1 MDAPP
6 SWTSQAVPPSSD
18 VVSPY
23 TDRMA
28 DRRNK
33 ELMSALAM
41 VAPGQPLRE
50 GLDRILKAGMGALI
64 VIGDGPEVLNISSGG
79 FLVNAAFSPQRL
91 SELAKTDG
99 AIVLTPDCSYI
110 ARANVHLVPNP
121 NVPTEETGTRHRTAE
136 RVARSIGVPVLSVS
150 EDMAVVTVYTKN
162 ARYQLE
168 PIPSILS
175 RCNQALQTLERYKQ
189 RLDEE
194 STSLTALEVE
204 DLVTLRDVVS
214 LLQRAELVARI
225 SEEIEQYLVELGT
238 DGRLVRLQ
246 LRELMAGVEDERR
259 LVVLDYF
266 QSDVTWDLEQ
276 AIETLSEIEIDE
288 LLDPEEVAHALH
300 LAGQTDDLDS
310 SIQPRGHRMLAR
322 IPRLPPEYAEKL
334 VEHCGTLEKLSR
346 SSVQELAE
354 IPGISEH
361 LARTVKDALA
371 RIAESS
377 ILDRYS

>member
-1 MDAPP
+1 
-6 SWTSQAVPPSSD
+6 
-18 VVSPY
+18 
-23 TDRMA
+23 MA
-28 DRRNK
+28 LRRNP
-33 ELMSALAM
+33 ELQAALAS

-99 AIVLTPDCSYI
+99 AIVLTPDAGYI

-150 EDMAVVTVYTKN
+150 EDMAVVTVYTKT

-175 RCNQALQTLERYKQ
+175 RCNQALQTLERYRN
-189 RLDEE
+189 RLDEV
-194 STSLTALEVE
+194 STNLTSLEVE
-204 DLVTLRDVVS
+204 DLVTLRDVVT

-225 SEEIEQYLVELGT
+225 SDEIERYLVELGT

-259 LVVLDYF
+259 LVVLGSGAGDRHVVGPGHGRPARPG
-266 QSDVTWDLEQ
+266 QGRARVAPVGAWSGRRHGRAAAAPRPSD
-276 AIETLSEIEIDE
+276 AGP
-288 LLDPEEVAHALH
+288 DPAHARGDGRPPGCPLRVTGE
-300 LAGQTDDLDS
+300 A
-310 SIQPRGHRMLAR
+310 QPGLGGRARLGRGPH
-322 IPRLPPEYAEKL
+322 
-334 VEHCGTLEKLSR
+334 
-346 SSVQELAE
+346 
-354 IPGISEH
+354 
-361 LARTVKDALA
+361 
-371 RIAESS
+371 
-377 ILDRYS
+377 

>member
-1 MDAPP
+1 
-6 SWTSQAVPPSSD
+6 
-18 VVSPY
+18 
-23 TDRMA
+23 MA
-28 DRRNK
+28 LRRNP
-33 ELMSALAM
+33 ELQAALAA

-99 AIVLTPDCSYI
+99 AIVLTADSGYI

-136 RVARSIGVPVLSVS
+136 RVARSIGVPVISVS
-150 EDMAVVTVYTKN
+150 EDMAVVTVYTKTT
-162 ARYQLE
+162 RYQLE
-168 PIPSILS
+168 PITAILS

-189 RLDEE
+189 RLNEE
-194 STSLTALEVE
+194 SSNLTSLEVE
-204 DLVTLRDVVS
+204 DLVTLKDVVT

-225 SEEIEQYLVELGT
+225 SDEIERYLVELGS
-238 DGRLVRLQ
+238 DGRLVQLQ

-266 QSDVTWDLEQ
+266 QADASWDLEQ
-276 AIETLSEIEIDE
+276 AIDTLSDIDMDH
-288 LLDPEEVAHALH
+288 LLDAEQVAHALH
-300 LAGQTDDLDS
+300 LSGQTDDLDS
-310 SIQPRGHRMLAR
+310 SIQPRGYRMLAR
-322 IPRLPPEYAEKL
+322 IPRMPEDLAERL
-334 VEHCGTLEKLSR
+334 IDHCGSLEKLSR
-346 SSVQELAE
+346 ASVEDLVA
-354 IPGISEH
+354 IDGVTEH
-361 LARTVKDALA
+361 WARTVKDALA

-377 ILDRYS
+377 ILDRYT

>member
-1 MDAPP
+1 MPASRDP
-6 SWTSQAVPPSSD
+6 
-18 VVSPY
+18 
-23 TDRMA
+23 
-28 DRRNK
+28 
-33 ELMSALAM
+33 ELMEALAM

-64 VIGDGPEVLNISSGG
+64 VIGDGPDVLNISSGG

-99 AIVLTPDCSYI
+99 AIVLTSDVGYI

-136 RVARSIGVPVLSVS
+136 RVARSIGVPCLSVS
-150 EDMAVVTVYTKN
+150 EDMAVVTVYTRTR
-162 ARYQLE
+162 RYQLE

-189 RLDEE
+189 RLTDE
-194 STSLTALEVE
+194 SASLTALEVE
-204 DLVTLRDVVS
+204 DLVTLRDVVT

-225 SEEIEQYLVELGT
+225 SDEIERHLVELGT

-259 LVVLDYF
+259 LVVLDYV
-266 QSDVTWDLEQ
+266 QSDASWDLEQ
-276 AIETLSEIEIDE
+276 AIDTLSDLDLDA
-288 LLDPEEVAHALH
+288 LLDAEEIAHAVH
-300 LAGQTDDLDS
+300 LSGHADDLDS
-310 SIQPRGHRMLAR
+310 SIEPRGYRMLAR
-322 IPRLPPEYAEKL
+322 IPRLPEDVAHAL
-334 VEHCGTLEKLSR
+334 VGHCGSLDKLSR
-346 SSVQELAE
+346 ASVEDLAA
-354 IPGISEH
+354 IDGVDEH
-361 LARTVKDALA
+361 WARTVKDALS

-377 ILDRYS
+377 ILDRYA

>member
-1 MDAPP
+1 
-6 SWTSQAVPPSSD
+6 
-18 VVSPY
+18 
-23 TDRMA
+23 MA
-28 DRRNK
+28 LRRNP
-33 ELMSALAM
+33 ELQAALAA

-99 AIVLTPDCSYI
+99 AIVLTPDSGYI

-136 RVARSIGVPVLSVS
+136 RVARSIGVPVISVS
-150 EDMAVVTVYTKN
+150 EDMAVVTVYTKTN
-162 ARYQLE
+162 RYQLE
-168 PIPSILS
+168 PITSILS
-175 RCNQALQTLERYKQ
+175 RCNQALQTLERYKN

-194 STSLTALEVE
+194 STNLTSLEVE
-204 DLVTLRDVVS
+204 DLVTLRDVVT

-225 SEEIEQYLVELGT
+225 SDEIERYLVELGT

-259 LVVLDYF
+259 LVVLDYL
-266 QSDVTWDLEQ
+266 QADASWDLEQ
-276 AIETLSEIEIDE
+276 AIDTLSDLDMED
-288 LLDPEEVAHALH
+288 LLDADKVAHALH
-300 LAGQTDDLDS
+300 LSGQADDMDAHL
-310 SIQPRGHRMLAR
+310 QARGYRMLAR
-322 IPRLPPEYAEKL
+322 IPRMSEPM
-334 VEHCGTLEKLSR
+334 VERLIAHYGSLEKLSR
-346 SSVQELAE
+346 ASVEDLSTVE
-354 IPGISEH
+354 GVNDH
-361 LARTVKDALA
+361 WARTIKDALG

-377 ILDRYS
+377 ILDRYN

>member
-1 MDAPP
+1 VA
-6 SWTSQAVPPSSD
+6 
-18 VVSPY
+18 
-23 TDRMA
+23 
-28 DRRNK
+28 RRRDP
-33 ELMSALAM
+33 ELIEALAA

-64 VIGDGPEVLNISSGG
+64 VIGDGPDVLNISSGG

-99 AIVLTPDCSYI
+99 AIVLTPDAGYI

-136 RVARSIGVPVLSVS
+136 RVARSIGVPVISVS
-150 EDMAVVTVYTKN
+150 EDMAVVTVYTRN
-162 ARYQLE
+162 TRYQLE

-189 RLDEE
+189 RLTEE
-194 STSLTALEVE
+194 SSSLTALEVE
-204 DLVTLRDVVS
+204 DLVTLRDVVT

-225 SEEIEQYLVELGT
+225 SDEIERYLVELGS

-259 LVVLDYF
+259 LVVLDYV
-266 QSDVTWDLEQ
+266 QSDASWDLQQ
-276 AIETLSEIEIDE
+276 AIDTLSDLDVDD

-300 LAGQTDDLDS
+300 LSGQTDDLDS
-310 SIQPRGHRMLAR
+310 SIEPKGYRMLSR
-322 IPRLPPEYAEKL
+322 IPRLPDEVADAL
-334 VEHCGTLEKLSR
+334 VTHCGSLEKLSR
-346 SSVQELAE
+346 ASVEDLSSVD
-354 IPGISEH
+354 GVDEH
-361 LARTVKDALA
+361 WARTVKDALA

-377 ILDRYS
+377 ILDRYA

>member
-1 MDAPP
+1 
-6 SWTSQAVPPSSD
+6 
-18 VVSPY
+18 
-23 TDRMA
+23 MA
-28 DRRNK
+28 LRRNP
-33 ELMSALAM
+33 ELQAALAA

-99 AIVLTPDCSYI
+99 AIVLTPDAGYI

-136 RVARSIGVPVLSVS
+136 RVARSIGVPVISVS
-150 EDMAVVTVYTKN
+150 EDMAVVTVYTKTV
-162 ARYQLE
+162 RYQLE
-168 PIPSILS
+168 PITSILS
-175 RCNQALQTLERYKQ
+175 RCNQALQTLERYKN
-189 RLDEE
+189 RLNEE
-194 STSLTALEVE
+194 STNLTSLEVE
-204 DLVTLRDVVS
+204 DLVTLRDVVT

-225 SEEIEQYLVELGT
+225 SDEIDRYLVELGT

-259 LVVLDYF
+259 LVVLDYL
-266 QSDVTWDLEQ
+266 QADASWDLEQ
-276 AIETLSEIEIDE
+276 AIDTLSVLTIDE
-288 LLDPEEVAHALH
+288 LLDAEEVVQTLH
-300 LAGQTDDLDS
+300 LSGQTDDLDS
-310 SIQPRGHRMLAR
+310 PIEPRGYRILAR
-322 IPRLPPEYAEKL
+322 IPRQPEDVAEKL
-334 VEHCGTLEKLSR
+334 VGQFGSLDKLTR
-346 SSVQELAE
+346 ASVPELAAVD
-354 IPGISEH
+354 GVGEH
-361 LARTVKDALA
+361 WAETIKDALS

>member
-1 MDAPP
+1 M
-6 SWTSQAVPPSSD
+6 T
-18 VVSPY
+18 
-23 TDRMA
+23 
-28 DRRNK
+28 
-33 ELMSALAM
+33 ALGQ

-79 FLVNAAFSPQRL
+79 FLVNAAFSPQKL

-99 AIVLTPDCSYI
+99 AIVLTPDSSYI

-175 RCNQALQTLERYKQ
+175 RCNQALQTLERYKA
-189 RLDEE
+189 RLNEE

-204 DLVTLRDVVS
+204 DQVMLRDVVS

-238 DGRLVRLQ
+238 DGRLIRLQ
-246 LRELMAGVEDERR
+246 LRELMAGVDDERR
-259 LVVLDYF
+259 LVVLDYL
-266 QSDVTWDLEQ
+266 QPDASWDLEE
-276 AIETLSEIEIDE
+276 AIGTLSEIDMDD
-288 LLDPEEVAHALH
+288 LLDPEAVARALH

-310 SIQPRGHRMLAR
+310 SIQPAGHRMLSR
-322 IPRLPPEYAEKL
+322 VPRLPEGTAEKL
-334 VEHCGTLEKLSR
+334 VAHCGTLEKLSR
-346 SSVQELAE
+346 STVEELSE
-354 IPGISEH
+354 IPGVSEH
-361 LARTVKDALA
+361 MARTVKDALA

>member
-1 MDAPP
+1 
-6 SWTSQAVPPSSD
+6 
-18 VVSPY
+18 
-23 TDRMA
+23 MA
-28 DRRNK
+28 LRRNP
-33 ELMSALAM
+33 ELVAALAQ

-99 AIVLTPDCSYI
+99 AIVLTTDSGYI

-136 RVARSIGVPVLSVS
+136 RVARSIGVPVISVS
-150 EDMAVVTVYTKN
+150 EDMAVVTVYTKT

-168 PIPSILS
+168 PITSILS

-194 STSLTALEVE
+194 STNLTSLEVE
-204 DLVTLRDVVS
+204 DLVTLKDVVT

-225 SEEIEQYLVELGT
+225 SDEIERYLVELGT

-266 QSDVTWDLEQ
+266 QSDASWNLEQ
-276 AIETLSEIEIDE
+276 AIDTLSDLDMDD
-288 LLDPEEVAHALH
+288 LLDAEEVVHALH
-300 LAGQTDDLDS
+300 LSGQTDDLDS
-310 SIQPRGHRMLAR
+310 PIQPRGYRMLAR
-322 IPRLPPEYAEKL
+322 IPRMPEDLAATL
-334 VEHCGTLEKLSR
+334 IEHCGSLEKLSR
-346 SSVQELAE
+346 ASVQDLA
-354 IPGISEH
+354 GIEGVTEH
-361 LARTVKDALA
+361 WARTVKDALA
-371 RIAESS
+371 RIAETS
-377 ILDRYS
+377 ILDRYA